1 MTASPF
7 GGSVYS
13 SPSINM
19 PKYHRRHGR
28 LFNATAVALTTFFL
42 ASLFLLANIFSVAPL
57 SDNYHFWSI
66 TEESEVIRPTESQEF
81 SILVVSSTA
90 SANFEDDSVIVS
102 DDTLTLPDGTG
113 RNEVALE
120 RQQTAIVEHE
130 GKVWIFKYKSPED
143 IPDEATV

>member
-1 MTASPF
+1 
-7 GGSVYS
+7 
-13 SPSINM
+13 M
-19 PKYHRRHGR
+19 PKYRRHGR

-42 ASLFLLANIFSVAPL
+42 ASLFLLANVFSVAPR
-57 SDNYHFWSI
+57 SDNYYFWSV
-66 TEESEVIRPTESQEF
+66 TEEIEVNRPTESQGF

-90 SANFEDDSVIVS
+90 SSNFEDDAVIVS
-102 DDTLTLPDGTG
+102 DDTLTLPEGIG

-130 GKVWIFKYKSPED
+130 GKVWVFKYKSPED

>member
-1 MTASPF
+1 M
-7 GGSVYS
+7 YS
-13 SPSINM
+13 SASINM
-19 PKYHRRHGR
+19 PKYRRHGR
-28 LFNATAVALTTFFL
+28 LFNTTAVALITFFL
-42 ASLFLLANIFSVAPL
+42 ASLFLLANIFS
-57 SDNYHFWSI
+57 DNHHFWSI
-66 TEESEVIRPTESQEF
+66 TEEIEVNRRTESQEF

-90 SANFEDDSVIVS
+90 SSNFDDDSVTVS

-130 GKVWIFKYKSPED
+130 GKVWVFKYKPPED